1 MTLLQNNSILERILH
16 SKMNAT
22 FSKIKKLDL
31 PFKIF
36 DGYIT
41 KQVFAATLVCIFL
54 FVVIWI
60 APETLLKV
68 IKRTLSGDYTPLM
81 AAQLL
86 IYEIPKIVGKALP
99 VGLLLGTLFTF
110 DKLTKDS
117 ELTVLRGIGLS
128 FWRIVYPII
137 ILSIFISVLCF
148 SLYNTLIPYS
158 EKKIKVIKGDGYETH
173 FIYTVKAEEDKL
185 KRIII
190 VPKYSNNQISR
201 PLVLNFDSSQYT
213 DTSVL
218 SSIMQAQYAV
228 YTKDK
233 WEIFKVKQFELGRD
247 GVFKN
252 ITNVEKIP
260 VLEGE
265 KANTAFKIM
274 SYSTK
279 RDRELNNTEITE
291 YIGMLKNENLK
302 DEYRFMLNKYLQR
315 YFHSAICVL
324 FAVLG
329 CLLGFSKPREQKL
342 VNFVIGIGIVFAYYI
357 TLPFFDM
364 CAEKGLLSPII
375 TSSIQPIAILI
386 AIFVFKKLKDL

>member
-1 MTLLQNNSILERILH
+1 M
-16 SKMNAT
+16 KMP
-22 FSKIKKLDL
+22 KIEL

-41 KQVFAATLVCIFL
+41 KQVLASTIVCIFL
-54 FVVIWI
+54 FVVVWI

-68 IKRTLSGDYTPLM
+68 IKRTMAGIYTPWIGL
-81 AAQLL
+81 QLL
-86 IYEIPKIVGKALP
+86 VYEIPKIVGKALP
-99 VGLLLGTLFTF
+99 VGLLLGSLFTF
-110 DKLTKDS
+110 DKLSKDS

-158 EKKIKVIKGDGYETH
+158 EKKINDLKGESYETH
-173 FIYTVKAEEDKL
+173 FVYTVKADKDQL
-185 KRIII
+185 KKII
-190 VPKYSNNQISR
+190 VVPRYYNDMISK
-201 PLVLNFDSSQYT
+201 PLVLDFDSSQYK

-218 SSIMQAQYAV
+218 SSIMQSDYAV
-228 YTKDK
+228 YKK
-233 WEIFKVKQFELGRD
+233 GEWVIYNVKKYVLTQD
-247 GVFKN
+247 GVFKSIDN
-252 ITNVEKIP
+252 IDKVQI
-260 VLEGE
+260 LSGY
-265 KANTAFKIM
+265 KADTAFKIM

-279 RDRELNNTEITE
+279 KDRALDNGEITE
-291 YIGMLKNENLK
+291 YISMLETENLK

-324 FAVLG
+324 FAIIG
-329 CLLGFSKPREQKL
+329 CLLGFSRPREQKL
-342 VNFVIGIGIVFAYYI
+342 VNFVIGIGIVFGYYI

-364 CAEKGLLSPII
+364 CAEKGILSPFI

-386 AIFVFKKLKDL
+386 GIFIIKKLKDL

>member
-1 MTLLQNNSILERILH
+1 ME
-16 SKMNAT
+16 
-22 FSKIKKLDL
+22 KIKCCLNNIRKVGL

-41 KQVFAATLVCIFL
+41 KQVLSATLVCIFL

-68 IKRTLSGDYTPLM
+68 IKRTLAGDYTIFM
-81 AAQLL
+81 ALQLL
-86 IYEIPKIVGKALP
+86 AFEIPKIVGKALP
-99 VGLLLGTLFTF
+99 VGLLLGTLFMF

-128 FWRIVYPII
+128 FWRIVYPIVV
-137 ILSIFISVLCF
+137 LSIFVSVLCF

-158 EKKIKVIKGDGYETH
+158 EKKINYLKQEKYDTH
-173 FIYTVKAEEDKL
+173 FVYSVKEQDGDKL
-185 KRIII
+185 KKILI
-190 VPKYSNNQISR
+190 VPKYANDQITK
-201 PLVLNFDSSQYT
+201 PLVLNFDSTQYT

-228 YTKDK
+228 YSQGQ
-233 WEIFKVKQFELGRD
+233 WVIHHVKNYELGRD

-252 ITNVEKIP
+252 ISNVDSVK
-260 VLEGE
+260 VLDGE
-265 KANTAFKIM
+265 RADTAFKIM

-291 YIGMLKNENLK
+291 YIGMLKSESLK

-315 YFHSAICVL
+315 YFHSAICIL

-364 CAEKGLLSPII
+364 CAEKGILSPII
-375 TSSIQPIAILI
+375 TSAIQPVAILI
-386 AIFVFKKLKDL
+386 AIFVFKKIKDL

>member
-1 MTLLQNNSILERILH
+1 MKLPKLE
-16 SKMNAT
+16 
-22 FSKIKKLDL
+22 L

-68 IKRTLSGDYTPLM
+68 IKRTMSGMYTPMVGL
-81 AAQLL
+81 QLL
-86 IYEIPKIVGKALP
+86 VYEIPKIVGKALP

-110 DKLTKDS
+110 DKLSKDS
-117 ELTVLRGIGLS
+117 ELTVLRSIGLTFS
-128 FWRIVYPII
+128 RIVYPIV
-137 ILSIFISVLCF
+137 ILSMFVSVLCF

-158 EKKIKVIKGDGYETH
+158 EKKINMLKGESYETH
-173 FIYTVKAEEDKL
+173 FVYTVKADKDQL
-185 KRIII
+185 QKIIV
-190 VPKYSNNQISR
+190 VPKYYNNMISR
-201 PLVLNFDSSQYT
+201 PLVLNFNSSQYQ
-213 DTSVL
+213 DMSVL
-218 SSIMQAQYAV
+218 SSIMQSDYAV
-228 YTKDK
+228 YTKGS
-233 WEIFKVKQFELGRD
+233 WVIHNIKQYELTKD
-247 GVFKN
+247 GVFKSIKN
-252 ITNVEKIP
+252 LKQAQ

-265 KANTAFKIM
+265 KADTAYKIM

-279 RDRELNNTEITE
+279 KERELNNAEITE
-291 YIGMLKNENLK
+291 YIGMLKSEGLK

-315 YFHSAICVL
+315 YFHSAICIL

-342 VNFVIGIGIVFAYYI
+342 VNFVIGIGIVFGYYI

-364 CAEKGLLSPII
+364 CAEKGILSPYI

-386 AIFVFKKLKDL
+386 AIFVFKKIKDV

>member
-1 MTLLQNNSILERILH
+1 MNFDI
-16 SKMNAT
+16 SKLK
-22 FSKIKKLDL
+22 KIEL

-41 KQVFAATLVCIFL
+41 KQVFGATLVCIFL

-68 IKRTLSGDYTPLM
+68 IKRTLSGDYTPWVGI
-81 AAQLL
+81 QLL

-137 ILSIFISVLCF
+137 ILSMFVSVLCF

-158 EKKIKVIKGDGYETH
+158 EKKIKQLKHEGYETH
-173 FIYTVKAEEDKL
+173 FVYTVKADQDKL
-185 KRIII
+185 KKIVI
-190 VPKYSNNQISR
+190 VPRYSNDQISR

-218 SSIMQAQYAV
+218 SSIMQGQYAV

-233 WEIFKVKQFELGRD
+233 WELYDVKQYELGRD

-252 ITNVEKIP
+252 ISKIKKVE
-260 VLEGE
+260 VLSKD

-274 SYSTK
+274 NYSTK
-279 RDRELNNTEITE
+279 RDRELNNAEITE
-291 YIGMLKNENLK
+291 YIGMLKSENLN
-302 DEYRFMLNKYLQR
+302 DEFRFMLNKYLQR

-324 FAVLG
+324 FAILG

-364 CAEKGLLSPII
+364 CAEKGIISPLI

-386 AIFVFKKLKDL
+386 AIFIFKKVKDL

>member
-1 MTLLQNNSILERILH
+1 MKVNF
-16 SKMNAT
+16 A
-22 FSKIKKLDL
+22 KLKNIEL

-41 KQVFAATLVCIFL
+41 KQVFGATLVCVFL

-68 IKRTLSGDYTPLM
+68 IKRTLAGVYTPWI
-81 AAQLL
+81 AIQLL
-86 IYEIPKIVGKALP
+86 AYEIPKIVGKALP

-137 ILSIFISVLCF
+137 ILSMFVSVLCF

-158 EKKIKVIKGDGYETH
+158 EKKINYLKQERYDTH
-173 FIYTVKAEEDKL
+173 FIYSVKEQNSDKL
-185 KRIII
+185 KKILI
-190 VPKYSNNQISR
+190 VPKYANDQISK
-201 PLVLNFDSSQYT
+201 PLVLNFDSTQYT

-228 YTKDK
+228 YTKDQ
-233 WEIFKVKQFELGRD
+233 WVIHHVKNYELGRD

-252 ITNVEKIP
+252 ISNVDSVK
-260 VLEGE
+260 VLEGDR
-265 KANTAFKIM
+265 ANTAFKIM

-291 YIGMLKNENLK
+291 YIGMLKSESLK

-364 CAEKGLLSPII
+364 CAEKGILSPII
-375 TSSIQPIAILI
+375 TSAIQPVAILI
-386 AIFVFKKLKDL
+386 AIFVFKKIKDL

>member
-1 MTLLQNNSILERILH
+1 MNFDI
-16 SKMNAT
+16 SKLK
-22 FSKIKKLDL
+22 KIEL

-41 KQVFAATLVCIFL
+41 KQVFGATLVCIFL

-68 IKRTLSGDYTPLM
+68 IKRTLSGDYTPWVGI
-81 AAQLL
+81 QLL

-137 ILSIFISVLCF
+137 ILSMFVSVLCF

-158 EKKIKVIKGDGYETH
+158 EKKIKQLKHEGYETH
-173 FIYTVKAEEDKL
+173 FVYTVKADQDKL
-185 KRIII
+185 KKIVI
-190 VPKYSNNQISR
+190 VPRYSNDQISR

-218 SSIMQAQYAV
+218 SSIMQGQYAV

-233 WEIFKVKQFELGRD
+233 WELYDVKQYELGRD

-252 ITNVEKIP
+252 ISKIKKVE
-260 VLEGE
+260 VLSKD

-274 SYSTK
+274 NYSTK
-279 RDRELNNTEITE
+279 RDRELNNAEITE
-291 YIGMLKNENLK
+291 YIGMLKSENLN
-302 DEYRFMLNKYLQR
+302 DEFRFMLNKYLQR
-315 YFHSAICVL
+315 YFHSAICIL
-324 FAVLG
+324 FAILG

-364 CAEKGLLSPII
+364 CAEKGIISPLI

-386 AIFVFKKLKDL
+386 AIFIFKKIKDL

>member
-1 MTLLQNNSILERILH
+1 MKFPKLE
-16 SKMNAT
+16 
-22 FSKIKKLDL
+22 L

-68 IKRTLSGDYTPLM
+68 IKRTMSGMYTPMVGL
-81 AAQLL
+81 QLL
-86 IYEIPKIVGKALP
+86 VYEIPKIVGKALP

-110 DKLTKDS
+110 DKLSKDS
-117 ELTVLRGIGLS
+117 ELTVLRSIGLTFS
-128 FWRIVYPII
+128 RIVYPIV
-137 ILSIFISVLCF
+137 ILSMFVSVLCF

-158 EKKIKVIKGDGYETH
+158 EKKINMLKGESYETH
-173 FIYTVKAEEDKL
+173 FVYTVKANKDQLQK
-185 KRIII
+185 IIV
-190 VPKYSNNQISR
+190 VPKYYNNMISR
-201 PLVLNFDSSQYT
+201 PLVLNFDSSQYQ
-213 DTSVL
+213 DMSVL
-218 SSIMQAQYAV
+218 SSIMQSDYAV
-228 YTKDK
+228 YTKGS
-233 WEIFKVKQFELGRD
+233 WVIHNIKQYELTKD
-247 GVFKN
+247 GVFKSIKN
-252 ITNVEKIP
+252 LKQAQ

-265 KANTAFKIM
+265 KADTAYKIM

-279 RDRELNNTEITE
+279 KERELNNAEITE
-291 YIGMLKNENLK
+291 YIGMLKSEGLK

-315 YFHSAICVL
+315 YFHSAICIL

-342 VNFVIGIGIVFAYYI
+342 VNFVIGIGIVFGYYI

-364 CAEKGLLSPII
+364 CAEKGILSPYI

-386 AIFVFKKLKDL
+386 AIFVFKKIKDV

>member
-1 MTLLQNNSILERILH
+1 M
-16 SKMNAT
+16 
-22 FSKIKKLDL
+22 KIPKIEL

-68 IKRTLSGDYTPLM
+68 IKRTLAGIYTPWV
-81 AAQLL
+81 AIQLL
-86 IYEIPKIVGKALP
+86 VYEVPKIVGKALP

-128 FWRIVYPII
+128 FWRIVYPIAV
-137 ILSIFISVLCF
+137 LSVFVSVLCF

-158 EKKIKVIKGDGYETH
+158 EKRINDLKNERYQTH
-173 FIYTVKAEEDKL
+173 FVFTERVDKDTL
-185 KRIII
+185 KKIII
-190 VPKYSNNQISR
+190 VPSYHDDQISK
-201 PLVLNFDSSQYT
+201 PLILNFDSSQYT
-213 DTSVL
+213 NTSVL
-218 SSIMQAQYAV
+218 DSILQADYAV
-228 YTKDK
+228 YTKDS
-233 WEIFKVKQFELGRD
+233 WVVHNVKKYDVAED
-247 GVFKN
+247 GVFKS
-252 ITNVEKIP
+252 ITNEKSEQ
-260 VLEGE
+260 VLSGE
-265 KANTAFKIM
+265 KANVAYKLM
-274 SYSTK
+274 AYSTK
-279 RDRELNNTEITE
+279 RDRELNNTEITD
-291 YIGMLKNENLK
+291 YIKMLHEEGLK

-342 VNFVIGIGIVFAYYI
+342 VNFVIGIGIVFGYYI

-364 CAEKGLLSPII
+364 CAEKGILSPYL
-375 TSSIQPIAILI
+375 TSSIQPIAIFI
-386 AIFVFKKLKDL
+386 AIFIFKKIKDL

>member
-1 MTLLQNNSILERILH
+1 M
-16 SKMNAT
+16 
-22 FSKIKKLDL
+22 
-31 PFKIF
+31 
-36 DGYIT
+36 
-41 KQVFAATLVCIFL
+41 

-68 IKRTLSGDYTPLM
+68 IKRTLAGIYTPWVGI
-81 AAQLL
+81 QLL
-86 IYEIPKIVGKALP
+86 IYEIPKIIGKALP

-137 ILSIFISVLCF
+137 VMSVFVSVLCF
-148 SLYNTLIPYS
+148 SCYNTLIPYS
-158 EKKIKVIKGDGYETH
+158 EKKINFLKNETTETH
-173 FIYTVKAEEDKL
+173 FVYTVKADKDKL
-185 KRIII
+185 EKIII
-190 VPKYSNNQISR
+190 VPRYYKHQISR
-201 PLVLNFDSSQYT
+201 PLVLNFDSTQYT

-228 YTKDK
+228 YDNNS
-233 WEIFKVKQFELGRD
+233 WVIHKVKQFELGRD

-252 ITNVEKIP
+252 ISNVNKIE
-260 VLEGE
+260 VLKGE
-265 KANTAFKIM
+265 RADTAFKIM

-279 RDRELNNTEITE
+279 RDRELNNSEITE
-291 YIGMLKNENLK
+291 YIKLLKSENLK

-364 CAEKGLLSPII
+364 CAEKGILSPLI
-375 TSSIQPIAILI
+375 TSSIQPIAILV
-386 AIFVFKKLKDL
+386 AIFIFKKIKDL

>member
-1 MTLLQNNSILERILH
+1 MKLPKLE
-16 SKMNAT
+16 
-22 FSKIKKLDL
+22 L

-68 IKRTLSGDYTPLM
+68 IKRTMSGMYTPMVGL
-81 AAQLL
+81 QLL

-110 DKLTKDS
+110 DKLSKDS
-117 ELTVLRGIGLS
+117 ELTVLRGIGLTFS
-128 FWRIVYPII
+128 RIVYPIV
-137 ILSIFISVLCF
+137 ILSMFVSVLCF

-158 EKKIKVIKGDGYETH
+158 EKKINQLKGESYETH
-173 FIYTVKAEEDKL
+173 FVYTVKADKDQL
-185 KRIII
+185 QKII
-190 VPKYSNNQISR
+190 VVPRYYNNMISR
-201 PLVLNFDSSQYT
+201 PLVLNFDSSQYQ

-218 SSIMQAQYAV
+218 SSIMQSDYAV
-228 YTKDK
+228 YTKGS
-233 WEIFKVKQFELGRD
+233 WVIHNIKQYELTKD
-247 GVFKN
+247 GVFKSIKN
-252 ITNVEKIP
+252 LKQAQ

-265 KANTAFKIM
+265 KADTAYKIM

-279 RDRELNNTEITE
+279 KERELNNAEITE
-291 YIGMLKNENLK
+291 YIGMLKSEGLK

-315 YFHSAICVL
+315 YFHSLICIL

-342 VNFVIGIGIVFAYYI
+342 VNFVIGIGIVFGYYI

-364 CAEKGLLSPII
+364 CAEKGLLSPYI

-386 AIFVFKKLKDL
+386 AIFVFKKIKDL

>member
-1 MTLLQNNSILERILH
+1 MKLPKLE
-16 SKMNAT
+16 
-22 FSKIKKLDL
+22 L

-68 IKRTLSGDYTPLM
+68 IKRTMSGMYTPMVGL
-81 AAQLL
+81 QLL
-86 IYEIPKIVGKALP
+86 VYEIPKIVGKALP

-110 DKLTKDS
+110 DKLSKDS
-117 ELTVLRGIGLS
+117 ELTVLRSIGLTFS
-128 FWRIVYPII
+128 RIVYPIV
-137 ILSIFISVLCF
+137 ILSMFVSVLCF

-158 EKKIKVIKGDGYETH
+158 EKKINMLKGESYETH
-173 FIYTVKAEEDKL
+173 FVYTVKADKDQL
-185 KRIII
+185 QKIIV
-190 VPKYSNNQISR
+190 VPKYYNNMISR
-201 PLVLNFDSSQYT
+201 PLVLNFDSSQYQ
-213 DTSVL
+213 DMSVL
-218 SSIMQAQYAV
+218 SSIMQSDYAV
-228 YTKDK
+228 YTKGSWVIHNIK
-233 WEIFKVKQFELGRD
+233 KYELTKD
-247 GVFKN
+247 GVFKSIKN
-252 ITNVEKIP
+252 LKQAQ

-265 KANTAFKIM
+265 KADTAYKIM

-279 RDRELNNTEITE
+279 KERELNNAEITE
-291 YIGMLKNENLK
+291 YIGMLKFEGLK

-315 YFHSAICVL
+315 YFHSAICIL

-342 VNFVIGIGIVFAYYI
+342 VNFVIGIGIVFGYYI

-364 CAEKGLLSPII
+364 CAEKGILSPYI

-386 AIFVFKKLKDL
+386 AIFVFKKIKDV

>member
-1 MTLLQNNSILERILH
+1 M
-16 SKMNAT
+16 
-22 FSKIKKLDL
+22 KIPKIEL
-31 PFKIF
+31 PIKIF

-41 KQVFAATLVCIFL
+41 KQVLAATLVCIFL

-68 IKRTLSGDYTPLM
+68 IKRTLSGDYTPM
-81 AAQLL
+81 VAIQLL
-86 IYEIPKIVGKALP
+86 IFEVPKIVGKALP

-128 FWRIVYPII
+128 FWRIVYPIA
-137 ILSIFISVLCF
+137 ILSVFVSVLCF

-158 EKKIKVIKGDGYETH
+158 EKKINNLKHNTYQTH
-173 FIYTVKAEEDKL
+173 FIFTERIDHDAL
-185 KRIII
+185 KKIII
-190 VPKYSNNQISR
+190 VPSYHDDQISR
-201 PLVLNFDSSQYT
+201 PLILNFDSEQY
-213 DTSVL
+213 SNISML
-218 SSIMQAQYAV
+218 SSIMQAEYAV
-228 YTKDK
+228 YTKDS
-233 WEIFKVKQFELGRD
+233 WVVHNVKKYELAKD
-247 GVFKN
+247 GVFKK
-252 ITNVEKIP
+252 ITNVKTEQ
-260 VLEGE
+260 VLSGE
-265 KANTAFKIM
+265 KADTAYKLM

-279 RDRELNNTEITE
+279 RDRELNNAEITD
-291 YIGMLKNENLK
+291 YIKMLKNENLK

-342 VNFVIGIGIVFAYYI
+342 INFVIGIGIVFGYYI

-364 CAEKGLLSPII
+364 CAEKGILSPYI
-375 TSSIQPIAILI
+375 TSSIQPIAIFI
-386 AIFVFKKLKDL
+386 AIFVFKKIKDL